1 MLLPSTPPEPH
12 LSLGNHSWKGP
23 PGSEASSL
31 PRPHTL
37 ASPPVY
43 SLGLQ
48 GCHLARESL
57 SSFLLPAG
65 TCPVWEQ
72 HVPGSNPDAGEAPAW
87 SPWWQVQR
95 QTVMGLQPSRQ
106 GLSCWPWW
114 HQGWGHLW
122 KLSQTYASLDG
133 SAGTAQLPEF
143 TRPLF
148 TPTLPLG
155 LSLSHTHTVPV
166 PRSWSPSGQSC
177 SRKRIWSPPWSP
189 LLSTP
194 H

>member
-1 MLLPSTPPEPH
+1 MLFPSTPPDPH
-12 LSLGNHSWKGP
+12 LGLRNHSWKGP
-23 PGSEASSL
+23 PCSEASSL

-72 HVPGSNPDAGEAPAW
+72 HVPGSNPDAGKAPAW
-87 SPWWQVQR
+87 STWWQIQR
-95 QTVMGLQPSRQ
+95 QSVMGLQLLRR

-114 HQGWGHLW
+114 HQGWLRTP
-122 KLSQTYASLDG
+122 LEAQTSASLDG
-133 SAGTAQLPEF
+133 SAGAVQFPEF
-143 TRPLF
+143 MWPLF
-148 TPTLPLG
+148 IPTLPLG
-155 LSLSHTHTVPV
+155 LSLTHTVPA
-166 PRSWSPSGQSC
+166 PLSWSPSGQSC
-177 SRKRIWSPPWSP
+177 PRTLGRESRAHHGLPY
-189 LLSTP
+189 
-194 H
+194 

>member
-1 MLLPSTPPEPH
+1 MLLNPH
-12 LSLGNHSWKGP
+12 LSLGNHPWKGP
-23 PGSEASSL
+23 PCSEASSL

-87 SPWWQVQR
+87 STWWQTQR
-95 QTVMGLQPSRQ
+95 Q
-106 GLSCWPWW
+106 C
-114 HQGWGHLW
+114 H
-122 KLSQTYASLDG
+122 G
-133 SAGTAQLPEF
+133 SAA
-143 TRPLF
+143 F
-148 TPTLPLG
+148 TPRPKLLGLVAPGLRTPLSLG
-155 LSLSHTHTVPV
+155 LSLTRTVPV
-166 PRSWSPSGQSC
+166 PLSWSPSGQSC
-177 SRKRIWSPPWSP
+177 PRTMGRESRTRHG
-189 LLSTP
+189 LY
-194 H
+194 